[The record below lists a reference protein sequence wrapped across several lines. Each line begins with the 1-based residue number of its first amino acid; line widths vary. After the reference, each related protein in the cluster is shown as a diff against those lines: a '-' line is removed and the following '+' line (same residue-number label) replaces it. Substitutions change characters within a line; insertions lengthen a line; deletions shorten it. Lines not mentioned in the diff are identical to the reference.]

1 MRGFEIGLGLGAACM
16 LWLGC
21 NARSDVGR
29 GMSSGTGAVGAP
41 QPVAQAAPVPSGTLP
56 CEVSA
61 IAQQRCQL
69 CHASTPLYGAPM
81 PLVTFADFHKP
92 AKSDSSRQVYQLVG
106 QRIHATTNVM
116 PPLTQPQLMAS
127 ELATLDAWIGAGA
140 ATGPESSCAATPAR
154 TGGAGVGAP
163 TGSATPPPVG
173 SSGTTTVPTA
183 TPSSDEQCFTFT
195 AYGATKGTPYSVPA
209 TPDYYN
215 CFNFSRPFPSDA
227 LGVRFTSIIDNKQ
240 AIHHWIMYGTTGNGG
255 DGVSAACTGAHP
267 DGTFLSGWAPG
278 TPDRVMPPDV
288 GMQMP
293 GQGLQLEIHYN
304 APSAGMTDA
313 SGVQIC
319 ISKTPRAHVAAVHP
333 LGQEGFA
340 TAGPGDVVGNC
351 VPKGP
356 FPITILTSDP
366 HMHKKGSHMSTIIN
380 HPDGS
385 QTTLVDKPFD
395 FASQILYDT
404 PAVVN
409 AGDTLTTTCSYNAP
423 VTFGHGTADEMCYN
437 FILAYPAGA
446 LAGGAGL
453 SRNGNLCIDDPQLAA
468 PTH

>member
-1 MRGFEIGLGLGAACM
+1 MRAFEVGLGAAC
-16 LWLGC
+16 LLFIGC
-21 NARSDVGR
+21 NTQTDQARQV
-29 GMSSGTGAVGAP
+29 SSGAATAGAP
-41 QPVAQAAPVPSGTLP
+41 QPVAQAASDPSGTLP

-61 IAQQRCQL
+61 VAQQHCQL

-92 AKSDSSRQVYQLVG
+92 AKSDASRQVYELVG
-106 QRIHATTNVM
+106 QRIHAQTNAM
-116 PPLTQPQLMAS
+116 PPLTQPQLMAT
-127 ELATLDAWIGAGA
+127 ELSMLDTWIGAGA
-140 ATGPESSCAATPAR
+140 PSGSQTTCATQPASTGAAGTGATASGTTPAPL
-154 TGGAGVGAP
+154 GP
-163 TGSATPPPVG
+163 
-173 SSGTTTVPTA
+173 SGTTTATTA
-183 TPSSDEQCFTFT
+183 PSSDEQCFTFT
-195 AYGATKGTPYSVPA
+195 AFGATKGTPYSVPS

-227 LGVRFTSIIDNKQ
+227 LGVRFMSIIDNRQ
-240 AIHHWIMYGTTGNGG
+240 AIHHWIIYGTTADGG
-255 DGVSAACTGAHP
+255 DGVSAECTGAHP
-267 DGTFLSGWAPG
+267 DGTFLAGWAPG

-288 GMQMP
+288 GMLMP

-319 ISKTPRAHVAAVHP
+319 VSRTPRAHVAGIHP

-340 TAGPGDVVGNC
+340 TTGPDQVVGNC

-366 HMHKKGSHMSTIIN
+366 HMHKKGTRMSTIIN
-380 HPDGS
+380 RADGT
-385 QTTLVDKPFD
+385 QTTLIDKPFD
-395 FASQILYDT
+395 FNSQILYDT

-409 AGDTLTTTCSYNAP
+409 AGDTLTTTCYYDAP
-423 VTFGHGTADEMCYN
+423 ATFGHGTMDEMCYN
-437 FILAYPAGA
+437 FVLAYPAGA

-453 SRNGNLCIDDPQLAA
+453 SHNGNLCIDDPQFAA
-468 PTH
+468 VTH